1 MNDIFSL
8 QRFGW
13 LMRKIIIERTAQ
25 ILGTIGLCISIAF
38 IFYAMTYLL
47 QGVAVA
53 QNAAFLVG
61 LTLGGPLVASIVFG
75 YFGNNAT
82 GASFLTLPASILEKW
97 LSGVLI
103 VGVIYF
109 LIFLLCFRLMDF
121 AFVAHYHN
129 SLDLHLPYY
138 NEQYDAVHILSFTEF
153 VATSTYL
160 MFFNFSGLI
169 MLGALF
175 FNKAAFVK
183 TAFIICGIIVGAFLL
198 NFLVVKLLIK
208 NTQIAFPFNIVWIRV
223 GDERAAL
230 RFSRETEEMIMF
242 IFRFVLPA
250 IFWSLTLLR
259 LKEKEF

>member
-13 LMRKIIIERTAQ
+13 LMRKIFIERTAQ
-25 ILGTIGLCISIAF
+25 ILGTIGLCISITF
-38 IFYAMTYLL
+38 ILYAMTYLM
-47 QGVAVA
+47 QGIAVA

-97 LSGVLI
+97 LSGVLF

-109 LIFLLCFRLMDF
+109 LIFLLCFRLIDF
-121 AFVAHYHN
+121 AFVAYYHN
-129 SLDLHLPYY
+129 SLDPHLPYY
-138 NEQYDAVHILSFTEF
+138 KEQYDGVHIFSYTEF
-153 VATSTYL
+153 VASTAYL
-160 MFFNFSGLI
+160 LFFNFSGLI

-183 TAFIICGIIVGAFLL
+183 TAFIVCGIMVGAFLL
-198 NFLVVKLLIK
+198 NFLVVKLLIN

-230 RFSRETEEMIMF
+230 VYSQESERNIIF

-250 IFWSLTLLR
+250 IFWSLSLLR

>member
-8 QRFGW
+8 QRFAW
-13 LMRKIIIERTAQ
+13 LMRKIIIERTVQ
-25 ILGTIGLCISIAF
+25 ILGTIGLSISITV
-38 IFYAMTYLL
+38 ILYAMARLM
-47 QGVAVA
+47 QDVSVA
-53 QNAAFLVG
+53 QNVSFLIG
-61 LTLGGPLVASIVFG
+61 LTLGGPLVASVVFG

-82 GASFLTLPASILEKW
+82 GASFLTLPASVLEKW

-121 AFVAHYHN
+121 AFVAQYHN
-129 SLDLHLPYY
+129 SLDPYLPYY
-138 NEQYDAVHILSFTEF
+138 KEQYDTIHIFSFTEL
-153 VATSTYL
+153 VASTTYI
-160 MFFNFSGLI
+160 MFFNFTGLI

-183 TAFIICGIIVGAFLL
+183 TAFIICGIMVGAFLL

-208 NTQIAFPFNIVWIRV
+208 NTQIAFPFKIVWVQV
-223 GDERAAL
+223 GDERSAL
-230 RFSRETEEMIMF
+230 ALSPESADKIIF

-250 IFWSLTLLR
+250 IFWSLSLLR